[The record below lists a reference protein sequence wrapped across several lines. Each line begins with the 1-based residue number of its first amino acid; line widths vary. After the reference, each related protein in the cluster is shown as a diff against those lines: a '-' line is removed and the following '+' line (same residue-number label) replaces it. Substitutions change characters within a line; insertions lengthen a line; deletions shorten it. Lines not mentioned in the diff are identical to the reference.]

1 MVKRIYRIPEK
12 ENISKGTRGEKTYDH
27 EKIAIRLTTHFSS
40 ATRGY

>member
-12 ENISKGTRGEKTYDH
+12 EKISKATREEKIYDH
-27 EKIAIRLTTHFSS
+27 KKIAIRLTTHFSS